1 MKEMIKMNCKEVK
14 RFLLKDSSYF
24 NLELPPY
31 YTFNDLLKGIEKQIN
46 KKKRLNEL
54 CKNKP
59 NEFEDVNYKLFYN
72 KDGKFDWRP
81 IELINPILYVYLVN
95 LISEHNNWEELKE
108 LFKKFQENEKIIC
121 CSIPVE
127 SDDKDSDKKE
137 AILNWWNRFE
147 QSTIEKSLSFNWMAI
162 TDITNCYGSI
172 YTHSISWAINGKKNA
187 KENKKQDNLG
197 NEIDKVIMAMSYGQT
212 NGIP

>member
-1 MKEMIKMNCKEVK
+1 MKKIIEMKCKEVK
-14 RFLLKDSSYF
+14 KFLLKDSSYF
-24 NLELPPY
+24 NLELSPY
-31 YTFNDLLKGIEKQIN
+31 YIFNDLLKKIDDNIKD
-46 KKKRLNEL
+46 KKKLGDL
-54 CKNKP
+54 CIDKIRP
-59 NEFEDVNYKLFYN
+59 NDYEDVNYKLFHN

-81 IELINPILYVYLVN
+81 MELINPILYVYLVN

-172 YTHSISWAINGKKNA
+172 YTHSISWAINGKENA
-187 KENKKQDNLG
+187 KKK
-197 NEIDKVIMAMSYGQT
+197 
-212 NGIP
+212 